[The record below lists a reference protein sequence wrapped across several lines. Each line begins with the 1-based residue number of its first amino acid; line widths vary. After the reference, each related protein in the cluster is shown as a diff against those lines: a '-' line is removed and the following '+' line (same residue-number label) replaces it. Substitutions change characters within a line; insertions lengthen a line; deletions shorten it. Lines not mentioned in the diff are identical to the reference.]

1 MKHVKYLIVE
11 HQREFIY
18 MAVAAVIFI
27 SVVQAVEGSSSEW
40 SNENIDALVDCTDQG
55 YDDGQNNQFDHNKFR
70 QCEALSESIDS
81 NLEGEKSTYYEAF
94 INGCIDAG
102 NTRETCEDF
111 TDD

>member
-1 MKHVKYLIVE
+1 MNKLVFLGLTIP
-11 HQREFIY
+11 
-18 MAVAAVIFI
+18 IFLFLVPI
-27 SVVQAVEGSSSEW
+27 QVQGSSEGW
-40 SNENIDALVDCTDQG
+40 SNENIDALIDCTDQG

-102 NTRETCEDF
+102 NIRDICEGA
-111 TDD
+111 TDS